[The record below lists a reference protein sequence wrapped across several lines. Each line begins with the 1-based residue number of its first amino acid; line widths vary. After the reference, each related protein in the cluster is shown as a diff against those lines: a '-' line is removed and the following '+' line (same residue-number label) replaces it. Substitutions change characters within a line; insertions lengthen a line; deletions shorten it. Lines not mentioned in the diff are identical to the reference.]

1 MNPNTQ
7 NDICLIKNFQ
17 NIIFSPNCNDLFI
30 NEEFNEE
37 KTFFSPNEIDHQL
50 ILSFSLDYHKIP
62 IFKSLLSKSN
72 LEEKDFFHFDQ
83 ELLFHLIQSNI
94 SFPILSIRNNI
105 MNLKD
110 RIKKLKIEQY
120 LSEELQKKN
129 QLKEIESYCSQN
141 RIKIKIREKIKIEEI
156 IEQDDIESLKIFSN
170 SNNLD
175 FNQKIKKNNEL
186 FHYARIPIL
195 LLCIEKSAMK
205 CFKFV
210 LINGADPTLKS
221 EKFKSKR
228 KEYKPV
234 WDAYG
239 FAGARG
245 NIHVIRILKENGIKP
260 SNYLLEGCSQFHQK
274 QILELI
280 INEESYLLN
289 PEKDS
294 YLFKSVMK
302 KTIFFEN
309 FEFLD
314 LFILK
319 RNINSILINENDQTS
334 LHYAAKK
341 NRKKIGELLISK
353 GADINA
359 RDIIYLNN
367 V

>member
-1 MNPNTQ
+1 M
-7 NDICLIKNFQ
+7 
-17 NIIFSPNCNDLFI
+17 
-30 NEEFNEE
+30 
-37 KTFFSPNEIDHQL
+37 
-50 ILSFSLDYHKIP
+50 
-62 IFKSLLSKSN
+62 
-72 LEEKDFFHFDQ
+72 
-83 ELLFHLIQSNI
+83 
-94 SFPILSIRNNI
+94 
-105 MNLKD
+105 
-110 RIKKLKIEQY
+110 
-120 LSEELQKKN
+120 
-129 QLKEIESYCSQN
+129 
-141 RIKIKIREKIKIEEI
+141 
-156 IEQDDIESLKIFSN
+156 
-170 SNNLD
+170 
-175 FNQKIKKNNEL
+175 
-186 FHYARIPIL
+186 
-195 LLCIEKSAMK
+195 
-205 CFKFV
+205 

-359 RDIIYLNN
+359 RDIIYLNIKISF
-367 V
+367 